1 MTQTA
6 DGFPG
11 VPTDVVG
18 DRLARMTRS
27 LPVNQTISENDWSIL
42 SRFWHPVAFCDQVT
56 DAPVAV
62 RLLDIDLVVYR
73 AAQGVVV
80 ARDICL
86 HRGARLSLGRIR
98 EGQLECAYHGW
109 RYGPDGACVLI
120 PSQPQER
127 RISPNIRLLTY
138 PACERYGI
146 VWACLSATPATS
158 VPEWPEAE
166 DPAYRRLHLPAQ
178 DWRTSAARQLEN
190 FLDIS
195 HFGFVHRATF
205 GNATAVEI
213 PAVRVERTD
222 GGLHYD
228 FSYLAGNPEGSTLGA
243 TPTIQRH
250 TRYDVALPFACRL
263 TICYPEH
270 GPDARHVLF
279 DIAAPTSAK
288 QMRVYFFLAR
298 NFDHHVP
305 DADLLAWEAAILAQD
320 RPVVESQQPEQLPL
334 DLGAELHV
342 QADSMT
348 IAYRRELAALG
359 LGALY
364 SA

>member
-1 MTQTA
+1 MTETA
-6 DGFPG
+6 EGFPG
-11 VPTDVVG
+11 APVDAVG
-18 DRLARMTRS
+18 DRLARLARG
-27 LPVNQTISENDWSIL
+27 LPVNRTFSENDWSIL
-42 SRFWHPVAFCDQVT
+42 ARFWHPVAFSDQVT
-56 DAPVAV
+56 DAPVSA

-98 EGQLECAYHGW
+98 NSQLECVYHGW
-109 RYGPDGACVLI
+109 RYGPDGACALI
-120 PSQPQER
+120 PSQPPEG

-138 PACERYGI
+138 PACERYGM
-146 VWACLSATPATS
+146 VWACLSGTPGTGL
-158 VPEWPEAE
+158 PEWPEAQ
-166 DPAYRRLHLPAQ
+166 DPAYRLLHLPTQ
-178 DWRTSAARQLEN
+178 DWDTSAARQLEN

-195 HFGFVHRATF
+195 HFGFVHAATF
-205 GNATAVEI
+205 GNTTDNEI
-213 PAVRVERTD
+213 PAVPVERTD
-222 GGLHYD
+222 SGLHYD
-228 FSYLAGNPEGSTLGA
+228 FSYLAANPEGSTLGDA
-243 TPTIQRH
+243 PMVQRH
-250 TRYDVALPFACRL
+250 TSYDVTLPFACRL
-263 TICYPEH
+263 TIHYPEH

-279 DIAAPTSAK
+279 DLAAPAAAK
-288 QMRVYFFLAR
+288 QMRVFFFLAR

-305 DADLLAWEAAILAQD
+305 DRDLLAWEAAILAQD

-348 IAYRRELAALG
+348 IAYRRELASLG
-359 LGALY
+359 LSALH